1 VQVALTGATGFI
13 GERLARRLVAEGHKV
28 VALTRKQSPRLHAS
42 VQQITGSLHD
52 DQALS
57 RLLLNA
63 DAVMHLA
70 GAVRGS
76 TSRDF
81 DVPNVEGTARL
92 LSRCK
97 AQAAGIPVL
106 FFSSLAAREPMLS
119 HYSAS
124 KRQAE
129 ELFEKRTDGPW
140 LALRPPAVYGP
151 GDKEMLPV
159 FRFMA
164 RTGLA
169 PCAGR
174 RSDRLSLIFVEDLV
188 DAALAWLNR
197 CRDIRAICS
206 LHDGQEAGYDWP
218 RLADIVGALCGR
230 RIRVWELPG
239 TILDMAA
246 TANRATSRLRGHAP
260 MLTPEKLRELRHP
273 DWVCDNRQIS
283 ELLGWQPATALKE
296 GLVATPGWRK

>member
-1 VQVALTGATGFI
+1 MQVALTGATGFI
-13 GERLARRLVAEGHKV
+13 GERLAGRLVAAGHKV
-28 VALTRKQSPRLHAS
+28 VALTRTRSPRLHPTIE
-42 VQQITGSLHD
+42 QIPGSLHD
-52 DQALS
+52 EQALS
-57 RLLLNA
+57 RLLLGA

-76 TSRDF
+76 TRLDF
-81 DVPNVEGTARL
+81 DAPNVEGTARL

-97 AQAAGIPVL
+97 TQAAGIPVL

-124 KRQAE
+124 KRRAE
-129 ELFEKRTDGPW
+129 ELFEQRTDGPW

-174 RSDRLSLIFVEDLV
+174 RSDRLSLIFVEDLI
-188 DAALAWLNR
+188 DAALAWLTR
-197 CRDIRAICS
+197 CVGIRAICS
-206 LHDGQEAGYDWP
+206 LHDGQDAGYDWP
-218 RLADIVGALCGR
+218 RLAETVGALCGR

-239 TILDMAA
+239 PVLDMAA
-246 TANRATSRLRGHAP
+246 HLNRATCRLTGRAP

-273 DWVCDNRQIS
+273 DWVCDNLQIS
-283 ELLGWQPATALKE
+283 ELLGWQPQTTLEA
-296 GLVATPGWRK
+296 GLSATPGWRA